1 MTTLHEAQDDYI
13 KHWKKNAEQHFKD
26 GDYDWVASLVEKS
39 GAQRVIEI
47 GCGVGYSTLALAN
60 RGIQTLSIDPIPEAI
75 SATKE
80 LLTRYDVS
88 VGILGDGGKPG
99 MLLKQADVI
108 EDYEEVNQ
116 YTQWI
121 DTILICNPGGK
132 LKNGLT
138 EKEKDMLH
146 WGKYS
151 DEQMKEEPIPGL
163 HKWAI
168 LIAAARLAKENGK
181 HLIIVDRGTIEDL
194 DPILN
199 VIEISTGM
207 HGIGRT
213 SRSIQAP
220 PADGIQLG
228 ESSSELFW
236 GAGLYKP

>member
-39 GAQRVIEI
+39 GAQRVVEI

-80 LLTRYDVS
+80 LLTRYGVS
-88 VGILGDGGKPG
+88 VGILGDEGKPG

-132 LKNGLT
+132 LENCLT

-151 DEQMKEEPIPGL
+151 DEQMKEETIPGL

-228 ESSSELFW
+228 ESSFELFW